1 MRYVAPAG
9 FSIKKDCTGGGR
21 MASGDD
27 VVQGRFS
34 GTVTSDNSYEIT
46 FIDCKIDVFK
56 GAVFVR
62 CVLVERHTDVVKRNH
77 FVPPSSEFCALF
89 LFRTLFH
96 FLNRSTQSVLVMMRH
111 RMIRSPVASLR
122 SLGVMWIL

>member
-1 MRYVAPAG
+1 
-9 FSIKKDCTGGGR
+9 

-34 GTVTSDNSYEIT
+34 GTVTSDNGYEIT

-77 FVPPSSEFCALF
+77 FVPPSAGFCALF
-89 LFRTLFH
+89 LFRPLFH

-122 SLGVMWIL
+122 SLGVIRIL

>member
-34 GTVTSDNSYEIT
+34 GTVTSDNGYEIT

-56 GAVFVR
+56 GAVFVG
-62 CVLVERHTDVVKRNH
+62 VFWLNVIQMLLSVII
-77 FVPPSSEFCALF
+77 LF
-89 LFRTLFH
+89 LRQQDFAHCFC
-96 FLNRSTQSVLVMMRH
+96 SVRFS
-111 RMIRSPVASLR
+111 IF
-122 SLGVMWIL
+122 